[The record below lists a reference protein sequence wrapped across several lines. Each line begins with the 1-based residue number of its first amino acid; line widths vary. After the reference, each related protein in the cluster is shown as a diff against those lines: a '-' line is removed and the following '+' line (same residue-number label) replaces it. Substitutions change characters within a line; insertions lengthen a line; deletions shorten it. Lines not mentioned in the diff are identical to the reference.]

1 MNAFSPRCARFVW
14 PMVLV
19 VANLWLS
26 PGAYSQGVALV
37 PAADSAGPADSVGHE
52 IGLDPMARRYQLGQ
66 GYRLGDS
73 GFTLG
78 GYGEATLRDEER
90 RDAQAALDAMSLI
103 LWWDGGAR
111 WHFFSELE
119 LEDALVVQPGDTTTD
134 EAELVLERFYVDY
147 IRSDALKIRL
157 GKFLTPVGR
166 WNLIH
171 AAPLTWTTSRPLI
184 TEATF
189 PTNTTGGMAYGVLPW
204 GREGVEY
211 SLYAT
216 PGEELLPESGLDTF
230 KEAIGARVAATLL
243 PNTQFGVSYVNF
255 QQQRSTEERKQLF
268 GADFLWS
275 WHRYELSGEIAYRN
289 IARGGDSRDEE
300 GRYLQLVAPLT
311 QKLYAV
317 ARYESFRV
325 AQPELDLD
333 LVLGG
338 LNYRVMPA
346 VTLKA
351 EYSDSSGEVGDDGE
365 VTEGFLA
372 SIAVLF

>member
-1 MNAFSPRCARFVW
+1 MIVSTLRF
-14 PMVLV
+14 LHHR
-19 VANLWLS
+19 L
-26 PGAYSQGVALV
+26 PGALIAGCLCAPSIVLAQTADLA
-37 PAADSAGPADSVGHE
+37 PAVERE

-66 GYRLGDS
+66 GYRISDS

-78 GYGEATLRDEER
+78 GYGEATVRDEKG
-90 RDAQAALDAMSLI
+90 RDAQAALDALSMI
-103 LWWDGGAR
+103 LWWDGGGR

-119 LEDALVVQPGDTTTD
+119 LEDALVAQPGDTTTD
-134 EAELVLERFYVDY
+134 EAEWVLERFYVDY
-147 IRSDALKIRL
+147 TRSDALKLRL

-189 PTNTTGGMAYGVLPW
+189 PTNTTGGMVYGVLPW
-204 GREGVEY
+204 GREGLEY

-216 PGEELLPESGLDTF
+216 PGEELLPEQGLDTF
-230 KEAIGARVAATLL
+230 KEAIGARLATSLL
-243 PNTQFGVSYVNF
+243 PNTQFGFSYVNF
-255 QQQRSTEERKQLF
+255 EQERSTEERKQLF

-300 GRYLQLVAPLT
+300 GLYLQFVAPLA

-317 ARYESFRV
+317 ARYETFHVS
-325 AQPELDLD
+325 QPDQDLQ

-338 LNYRVMPA
+338 LNYRFMPA
-346 VTLKA
+346 LTLKA
-351 EYSDSSGEVGDDGE
+351 EVSDISGDTGDF
-365 VTEGFLA
+365 VEGFLA

>member
-1 MNAFSPRCARFVW
+1 MIASSLRSARVIRWMLLAVAGLCAAPAAFAQEADP
-14 PMVLV
+14 
-19 VANLWLS
+19 
-26 PGAYSQGVALV
+26 V
-37 PAADSAGPADSVGHE
+37 PAVVSGAQG

-66 GYRLGDS
+66 GYPLGDN
-73 GFTLG
+73 GFTVG
-78 GYGEATLRDEER
+78 GYAEATAGDDENRDV
-90 RDAQAALDAMSLI
+90 QAALDALSLI
-103 LWWDGGAR
+103 LWWDGGGR

-119 LEDALVVQPGDTTTD
+119 LENAVVARPGDTTTN
-134 EAELVLERFYVDY
+134 EAEWVLERFYLDY
-147 IRSDALKIRL
+147 TRSDALKVRL

-189 PTNTTGGMAYGVLPW
+189 PTNTTGAMVYGVLPF

-230 KEAIGARVAATLL
+230 KEAVGARLAATLL
-243 PNTQFGVSYVNF
+243 PNTQFGFSYVNF
-255 QQQRSTEERKQLF
+255 EQERSTEERKQLF

-275 WHRYELSGEIAYRN
+275 WHRYELSGEVAYRN
-289 IARGGDSRDEE
+289 IARGGDTRDEE
-300 GRYLQLVAPLT
+300 GLYLQFVAPLT
-311 QKLYAV
+311 HKLYAV
-317 ARYESFRV
+317 ARYESFHV
-325 AQPELDLD
+325 SEPEQDLD
-333 LVLGG
+333 VVLGG

-346 VTLKA
+346 LTLKA
-351 EYSDSSGEVGDDGE
+351 EYSDLDGGTGA
-365 VTEGFLA
+365 VAEGFLA